1 MDSGSAPE
9 GAAAAGGAAHTFAC
23 LGSASH
29 VDARLATDITNFNKL
44 NDEQTKALVSS
55 VVSFLQSPQVS
66 PAPSTPGQVQC
77 TTGSPSCA
85 RAGARRRR
93 GCRGAGAFTRS
104 ASTASKGTLRLAAA
118 RLSAPLHPCTT
129 LSSGAGSCARTAG
142 DSARCR
148 AAQCRQGT
156 PRARAPT
163 HGYVSVCCTSLA
175 AQCTRTFPRAGLSA
189 AHAKR
194 VGSAWG
200 VTAASLT
207 EVASAGTFL
216 MNELVDMQ
224 WKFIVSASSSEVDR
238 IGSPAVQLSLVLDVG
253 GGTHSTVVVELTLPQ
268 FYDFLAD
275 MEKAQAY
282 VQTLSASG

>member
-55 VVSFLQSPQVS
+55 VVSFLQSPQAHDVAGDAEELARS
-66 PAPSTPGQVQC
+66 QGLPPQQVK
-77 TTGSPSCA
+77 GAA
-85 RAGARRRR
+85 RGLLVIL
-93 GCRGAGAFTRS
+93 RGAVRHSVG
-104 ASTASKGTLRLAAA
+104 KERLVQE
-118 RLSAPLHPCTT
+118 LQLM
-129 LSSGAGSCARTAG
+129 
-142 DSARCR
+142 
-148 AAQCRQGT
+148 
-156 PRARAPT
+156 
-163 HGYVSVCCTSLA
+163 
-175 AQCTRTFPRAGLSA
+175 GLSA